1 MYLRDIYIKTR
12 EKNIQL
18 RRNAVINNYSLNSK
32 DLKSLCQDGVIKK
45 Q

>member
-1 MYLRDIYIKTR
+1 MYLRDIYIKTQKSI
-12 EKNIQL
+12 EL
-18 RRNAVINNYSLNSK
+18 RRNGVINNFALNSK